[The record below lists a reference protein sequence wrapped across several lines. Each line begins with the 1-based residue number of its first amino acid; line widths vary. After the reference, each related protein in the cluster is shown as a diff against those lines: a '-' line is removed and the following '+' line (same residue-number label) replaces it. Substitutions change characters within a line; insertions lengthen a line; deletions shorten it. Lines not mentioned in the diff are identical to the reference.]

1 MFSEASAI
9 DKCVLTGVSQSKQHT
24 YNGASA
30 TPKHHSIN
38 NTGNLKQQDNNHM
51 ATTALITNKQQQ
63 HTGSDSNSTN
73 EYTHICI
80 YVYIWCVC
88 IYIYIHI
95 HTHKRTYTRLKLPS
109 PFPATPARL
118 QQWKQADASAEA
130 TGTGAAE
137 SCTERGLNTLM
148 DFPSGSS
155 SGCHHRFV
163 IDAPV
168 MDAVFAGIGTASS
181 HASFLRVVPDADA
194 RKPKYS

>member
-1 MFSEASAI
+1 MRAHWSLTEQATHIQWSISNTKAS
-9 DKCVLTGVSQSKQHT
+9 QHQQH
-24 YNGASA
+24 GQPQAA
-30 TPKHHSIN
+30 GQQPH
-38 NTGNLKQQDNNHM
+38 GNDS
-51 ATTALITNKQQQ
+51 LITNKQQQ

-73 EYTHICI
+73 EYTHTHM
-80 YVYIWCVC
+80 YVYIYIVCVYIYTH
-88 IYIYIHI
+88 IYIYIHTNAHI
-95 HTHKRTYTRLKLPS
+95 HVLNCPP

-118 QQWKQADASAEA
+118 QQWKPADASAEA